1 MKLWMIPWLLP
12 FGLLATV
19 VSVSVFKSA
28 GQVLVLGAGWLL
40 VLLLAS
46 IVFRPRAGEDSD
58 VNYWRIRRR

>member
-12 FGLLATV
+12 LGLLATV

-46 IVFRPRAGEDSD
+46 IVFRPRPGEDLD